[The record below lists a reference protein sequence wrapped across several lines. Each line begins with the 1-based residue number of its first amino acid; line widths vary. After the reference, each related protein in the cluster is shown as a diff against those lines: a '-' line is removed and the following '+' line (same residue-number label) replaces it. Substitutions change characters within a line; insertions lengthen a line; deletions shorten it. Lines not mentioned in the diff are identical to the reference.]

1 MTGERVDRE
10 LQQMDATIF
19 DEFID
24 TMECNLYCRCG
35 APNDAVQKMASA
47 ILALRAQV
55 AALAGERAEYPSDIP
70 DVPRVIWEALNEVD
84 PDWTGGTLEGNVRDS
99 KHAAVAIRQLRTPTA
114 AVIGQCRACRFAI
127 TERDGEMECERMSR
141 VQHVGSLSNGTACAT
156 PYEGCSAVLEV
167 TPDFGCVLW
176 EARKD
181 GV

>member
-1 MTGERVDRE
+1 MTGERVDLE

-55 AALAGERAEYPSDIP
+55 AALAVVTDEMVDMALSAYNDNVYRSVEKGMRAALATVLGVAATEQRCKTCRHA
-70 DVPRVIWEALNEVD
+70 RV
-84 PDWTGGTLEGNVRDS
+84 
-99 KHAAVAIRQLRTPTA
+99 
-114 AVIGQCRACRFAI
+114 
-127 TERDGEMECERMSR
+127 DGADMECESMSR
-141 VQHVGSLSNGTACAT
+141 VQFMGPPPNGTAYAT
-156 PYEGCSAVLEV
+156 PYEGCSAVVEV
-167 TPDFGCVLW
+167 SPEFGCVMW
-176 EARKD
+176 SAHKD